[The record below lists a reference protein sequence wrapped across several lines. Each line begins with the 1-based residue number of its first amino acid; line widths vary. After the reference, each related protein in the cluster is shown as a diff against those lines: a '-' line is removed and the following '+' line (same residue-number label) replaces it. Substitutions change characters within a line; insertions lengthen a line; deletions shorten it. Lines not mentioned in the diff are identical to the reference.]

1 MRPNLRFIS
10 FLVFVTITVPAIAE
24 TSPRSPA
31 DLSSAVFSKNIN
43 SKQTLR
49 RMIRDSGKIFAGT
62 VIKVE
67 RTDPAPTSTIVTQI
81 TFRVEEAIRGVRRGQ
96 IVRIR
101 EWAGLWQ
108 AGEQYRVGEHVLL
121 FLYPP
126 SKLGLT
132 SPVGGPTG
140 RLQMDDA
147 HQIRLKPVAN
157 RGAQTI
163 RLKDFAAALRR
174 AAKE

>member
-1 MRPNLRFIS
+1 VRPNLRFIS
-10 FLVFVTITVPAIAE
+10 FFVFLTIIVPVIAE

-31 DLSSAVFSKNIN
+31 DPSSSDNVT

-67 RTDPAPTSTIVTQI
+67 RTDPAPTSTIVTLI

-96 IVRIR
+96 IVQIR

-108 AGEQYRVGEHVLL
+108 AGEQYRVGEHVFL

-132 SPVGGPTG
+132 SPVGGPSG

-147 HQIRLKPVAN
+147 HKIRLKPVASH
-157 RGAQTI
+157 GAQTI